1 VSNFKHVF
9 YFEKVKKITLKLL
22 NKQHFL
28 FSKINWL
35 NAKMHHEIGH
45 VNKPKG
51 VKSNGYKFAQSA
63 ELKDVEHSL
72 IHIMKLKN
80 VEHSLIHIIKP

>member
-1 VSNFKHVF
+1 
-9 YFEKVKKITLKLL
+9 
-22 NKQHFL
+22 
-28 FSKINWL
+28 
-35 NAKMHHEIGH
+35 MHHEIGH